1 MDMGKIEAMRAGGK
15 ILAGILKDLSERVVE
30 GVNELELDAWT
41 REEIV
46 KRGAIVAY
54 DELEDK
60 FPGAICISVNDELI
74 HGAPKDYALED
85 GDKVSFDLTI
95 GYQGY
100 YVDSTFTK
108 IIGKG
113 SAGVRHLVNVTESAM
128 YEGIEQVKAGVHI
141 GDVGAA
147 VERALKGAK
156 LGVITNYIGHGIGR
170 TMHESPEVPNYGVK
184 GQGYILKVGDAIC
197 IEPMSSMGKPDN
209 YIDEDG
215 WTVKLKDGSV
225 GAHWEHTIL
234 VTEDGCEILT
244 AWE

>member
-41 REEIV
+41 RGEIV
-46 KRGAIVAY
+46 KRGATVAY

-74 HGAPKDYALED
+74 HGVPKDYALED

-95 GYQGY
+95 GYRGY

-113 SAGVRHLVNVTESAM
+113 SAGVRHLVSVTESAM
-128 YEGIEQVKAGVHI
+128 YEGIERVKAGVHI

-147 VERALKGAK
+147 VERTLKGAK

-197 IEPMSSMGKPDN
+197 IEPMSSMEKPDN

-225 GAHWEHTIL
+225 GAHWEHTVL
-234 VTEDGCEILT
+234 VTEDGYEILT